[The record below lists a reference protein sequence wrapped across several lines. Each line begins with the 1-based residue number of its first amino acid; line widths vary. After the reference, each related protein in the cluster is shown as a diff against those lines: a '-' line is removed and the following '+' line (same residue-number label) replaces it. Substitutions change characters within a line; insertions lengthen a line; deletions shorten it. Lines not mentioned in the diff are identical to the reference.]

1 MRPGWGGV
9 GRGGRVAAGGPR
21 LGPWSHAS
29 TRATPPCTPAGTST
43 AAGRTC
49 AAGPTRTATG
59 HPPTPAWSN
68 GLGRLHF
75 DSETAAETVLYA
87 AAPYLVL
94 GDTASTFSVE
104 ALDRPTATLTIHGTG
119 PAPL

>member
-1 MRPGWGGV
+1 ME
-9 GRGGRVAAGGPR
+9 PR
-21 LGPWSHAS
+21 FHQGDATVHAS
-29 TRATPPCTPAGTST
+29 GDVYRCRANLRCWTDPDSHGTS
-43 AAGRTC
+43 
-49 AAGPTRTATG
+49 PY
-59 HPPTPAWSN
+59 P
-68 GLGRLHF
+68 GLEQWAGRLHF